1 MTGLKMIG
9 IGRALPSRCVTNDD
23 LSKIVDTNDAWIS
36 ERTGIRRRYYCADGE
51 STNTLI
57 AAAAREALECAR
69 LQPEQI
75 DCVIVA
81 TVSSNYASPSV
92 ACLLQA
98 ELGIREN
105 IPVMDINAA
114 CAGFLFGIATAA
126 GLLQICG
133 GRHALVVGGEQL
145 SRLMDM
151 TDRSTCVLFGDA
163 SAAVVLGEGDAL
175 HFLEVTAHGNL
186 CLASPL
192 APGSCPYTEPDTRK
206 PGLLMKSREV
216 YTFAVGAIC
225 SGIEKAAKATGLSPE
240 ETDYFFL
247 HQANLRIIETAR
259 KKLGLPE
266 EKFPVN
272 IQKYGNTSAVSIPL
286 LLDEWNRAGK
296 LKKGQRLVFCAFGAG
311 LTTGTAAI
319 DWTL

>member
-1 MTGLKMIG
+1 MSFQILGTGS
-9 IGRALPSRCVTNDD
+9 ALPACRKTNDD
-23 LSKIVDTNDAWIS
+23 LSQLVDTSDEWITT
-36 ERTGIRRRYYCADGE
+36 RTGIKERPILTTE
-51 STNTLI
+51 TVTEI
-57 AAAAREALECAR
+57 AVAAARNALENSGITAADLDYIICPTLGGDYMTPSLA
-69 LQPEQI
+69 
-75 DCVIVA
+75 CVV
-81 TVSSNYASPSV
+81 
-92 ACLLQA
+92 QM
-98 ELGIREN
+98 ELGATCPAVDVN
-105 IPVMDINAA
+105 GA
-114 CAGFLFGIATAA
+114 CSGFLYALDVAEGVFARKKARYVLVLAA
-126 GLLQICG
+126 E
-133 GRHALVVGGEQL
+133 RL
-145 SRLMDM
+145 SRILGW

-225 SGIEKAAKATGLSPE
+225 SGIEKAAKATGISPE

-296 LKKGQRLVFCAFGAG
+296 LKKGQKLVFCAFGAG
-311 LTTGTAAI
+311 LTTGTAAL

>member
-1 MTGLKMIG
+1 MSFQILGTGS
-9 IGRALPSRCVTNDD
+9 ALPACRKTNED
-23 LSKIVDTNDAWIS
+23 LSQLVDTSDEWITT
-36 ERTGIRRRYYCADGE
+36 RTGIKERPILTTE
-51 STNTLI
+51 TVTEI
-57 AAAAREALECAR
+57 AVAAARNALENSGITAADLDYIICPTLGGDYMTPSLA
-69 LQPEQI
+69 
-75 DCVIVA
+75 CVV
-81 TVSSNYASPSV
+81 
-92 ACLLQA
+92 QM
-98 ELGIREN
+98 ELGATCPAVDVN
-105 IPVMDINAA
+105 GA
-114 CAGFLFGIATAA
+114 CSGFLYALDVAEGVFARKKARYVLVLAA
-126 GLLQICG
+126 E
-133 GRHALVVGGEQL
+133 RL
-145 SRLMDM
+145 SRILDW

-206 PGLLMKSREV
+206 PGLLMKNREV

-225 SGIEKAAKATGLSPE
+225 NGIEKAAKATGLSPE

-272 IQKYGNTSAVSIPL
+272 IQKYGNTSAASIPL